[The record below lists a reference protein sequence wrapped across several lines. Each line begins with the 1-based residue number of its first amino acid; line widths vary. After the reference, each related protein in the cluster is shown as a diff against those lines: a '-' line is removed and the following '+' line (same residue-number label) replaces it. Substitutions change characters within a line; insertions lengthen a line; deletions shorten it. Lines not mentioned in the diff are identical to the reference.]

1 MVNYYLTK
9 YHNEYIVKVNLLNMV
24 KLQKGERDMYENLIE
39 ILKRKG
45 ISNKAYA
52 EFLGLSEKTVWNKLQ
67 GKTEFTL
74 GEAQKTCKLICPEYK
89 MDYVFAA
96 KQTAA

>member
-74 GEAQKTCKLICPEYK
+74 GEAWKTCELICPEYK

>member
-1 MVNYYLTK
+1 
-9 YHNEYIVKVNLLNMV
+9 
-24 KLQKGERDMYENLIE
+24 MYKNLIE

-67 GKTEFTL
+67 AKTEFTL
-74 GEAQKTCKLICPEYK
+74 GEAWKTCELICPEYK